1 MPHTSLKELLS
12 TKPHLMGAF
21 VFSIDS
27 QIPLMLAEAG
37 FDFAIIDTEHGMNDI
52 RTVENHLR
60 ACQSVG
66 LGCMVRLGRAN
77 LPDAPRLLDAGVDAI
92 MFPHLG
98 LAGSGV
104 AESLRSMKYWPEG
117 DRPTC
122 TGTFSGGYGLP
133 KFSERAEQSN
143 RNVLSVGLIEDEEC
157 LSNIDK
163 VFTESAVDWVM
174 PGPGDLATSMG
185 LHGQLTHPKVTK
197 AVEEIMLA
205 AKRRGLIAGAYV
217 NDASEVARWQAAGAR
232 FFVYSIDYKIFAK
245 TLKAAIKDCH
255 NILVKAPTASL
266 AS

>member
-1 MPHTSLKELLS
+1 MANTPLKNRLL
-12 TKPHLMGAF
+12 TKPYLMGTF
-21 VFSIDS
+21 VFSTDP

-37 FDFAIIDTEHGMNDI
+37 FDFAIVDTEHGMNDI

-77 LPDAPRLLDAGVDAI
+77 LADAPRLLDAGVDAL

-104 AESLRSMKYWPEG
+104 AETLRSMKYWPEG

-143 RNVLSVGLIEDEEC
+143 RNVLSVGLVEDEEC

-163 VFTESAVDWVM
+163 VFSESAVDWVM

-185 LHGQLTHPKVTK
+185 LHGQLTHPKVTA
-197 AVEEIMLA
+197 AVEQIMRA
-205 AKRRGLIAGAYV
+205 AKSRGLIAGAYV

-245 TLKAAIKDCH
+245 SVKAVIKDCH
-255 NILVKAPTASL
+255 EALGKASTTSL